1 MCALGPT
8 CRIMIAGLLL
18 AAASVATAAENN
30 NVCFHLR
37 TGEKI
42 VFTHSNHPVLA
53 FGKNNEAIIKAG
65 YKEVSTYSYD
75 KLHKITFGSVSGIG
89 DALVDANGELINLGP
104 KDFALVGFETGA
116 PIAVVN
122 ASGVLMLSAVIED
135 SAAHRLSLADMA
147 KGIYIVTVGSQ
158 SFKIAIK

>member
-1 MCALGPT
+1 MRSLGPT

-30 NVCFHLR
+30 VCFHLR

-42 VFTHSNHPVLA
+42 VFTHGNHPVLA
-53 FGKNNEAIIKAG
+53 FGKNNEATIKAG
-65 YKEVSTYSYD
+65 YKEVSTHSYD
-75 KLHKITFGSVSGIG
+75 KLHKITFGGVSGIG
-89 DALVDANGELINLGP
+89 DALVDANGELVNLGP
-104 KDFALVGFETGA
+104 KDFALVGFETGT

-122 ASGVLMLSAVIED
+122 ASGVMMMSDVIED

-147 KGIYIVTVGSQ
+147 NGIYIVTVGSQ

>member
-1 MCALGPT
+1 MRALRPT

-18 AAASVATAAENN
+18 AVASVATAAENN
-30 NVCFHLR
+30 VCFHLR
-37 TGEKI
+37 SGEKI
-42 VFTHSNHPVLA
+42 VFTLSNNPVLA
-53 FGKNNEAIIKAG
+53 FGKNNDATIKAG

-89 DALVDANGELINLGP
+89 DALVDANGELLNLGP
-104 KDFALVGFETGA
+104 KDFALVGFEAGT

-122 ASGVLMLSAVIED
+122 ASGVLMMSGLIED

-147 KGIYIVTVGSQ
+147 KGIYIVTVDTQ